1 MREAR
6 AIPLISPQRSRDVTH
21 DFAAWIGHGLFLLC
35 ARTWYKL
42 WSKKRPQNAEV
53 RHAARD
59 PPLDAPWRLLRAEA
73 IGMRERLRA
82 AS

>member
-1 MREAR
+1 MDWTW
-6 AIPLISPQRSRDVTH
+6 AIPVVCTNLVQTLEQI
-21 DFAAWIGHGLFLLC
+21 
-35 ARTWYKL
+35 
-42 WSKKRPQNAEV
+42 RPQNAEV